1 MTNKNPAVIKINKD
15 GQVFHQSGASMGSF
29 SSASSQ
35 SHKNLLA
42 DAKKHSAH
50 ARTYNGGGF
59 VIGKTQPGGSPKN
72 SSASFQKHLLTA
84 KSHVASSKA
93 PPSAL
98 KAAAKNPSGGLG
110 YNKTVTVLKGGSRKG
125 RKTQRHKGR
134 RRRRS
139 AKRFR
144 KGGQPWGCF
153 SGGRKSKRR
162 RNSRKSSKKRTRKH

>member
-1 MTNKNPAVIKINKD
+1 MANKNPAVIKMNKD
-15 GQVFHQSGASMGSF
+15 GQIFHQSGASMGSF
-29 SSASSQ
+29 SAASSQ

-50 ARTYNGGGF
+50 GRTYNGGGF

-72 SSASFQKHLLTA
+72 SSAPFQKHLLTS

-93 PPSAL
+93 SPSAL

-110 YNKTVTVLKGGSRKG
+110 YNKTVTVLKGGKRKQHSTQK
-125 RKTQRHKGR
+125 RKR
-134 RRRRS
+134 RKSGRS

-162 RNSRKSSKKRTRKH
+162 RNRRKSSKKKTRKH